1 MKMCL
6 ILISNIDPY
15 PAYEKNVFF
24 PRECM
29 LSFLQRCHLKKSSA
43 TLTELAK

>member
-6 ILISNIDPY
+6 IHISNIEPY

-24 PRECM
+24 PTERM
-29 LSFLQRCHLKKSSA
+29 VSFLQRRHLKNSA